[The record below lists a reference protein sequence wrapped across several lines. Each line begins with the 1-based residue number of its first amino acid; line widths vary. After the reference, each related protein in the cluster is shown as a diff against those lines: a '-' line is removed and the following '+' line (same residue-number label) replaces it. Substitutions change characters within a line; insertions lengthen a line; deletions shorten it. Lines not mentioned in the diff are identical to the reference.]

1 MLLPAAV
8 PLPFH
13 VWAAQGGVAVT
24 GTPSDP
30 ALRFEILGSVRA
42 LRGDEPVELGPA
54 KQRAVLAVLLLH
66 AGRPVPT
73 HQIIDAVWG
82 DEPPENGANV
92 VQKYVAG
99 LRRVLEPQRS
109 PRSPG
114 ELIALATGGYVL
126 RLEADALDA
135 DRFQAGLAQA
145 TAERKAGQL
154 ADAADSL
161 RRALDLWQG
170 EALAGM
176 SGPAFD
182 SARNRLTDARATAWE
197 KWADIELARGHH
209 TGLMPDL
216 VRLVEQF
223 PLREG
228 LRAQLMIA
236 LHQGGRQAEALAVF
250 RDARAY
256 FLDEFGVEPGERMQE
271 THKRILRGEPFYSEP
286 VDPWADSDD
295 IPAPR
300 APQDNGRSPATAS
313 PPSFVQQYVPPDV
326 TEVVP
331 ERVPV
336 STPPAYPIGAA
347 AWGLAPPAP
356 PAYAP
361 PRKRFPV
368 GEVIVAALLPIIICS
383 FGSWIYFVY
392 AGIRRE
398 EKRQFVVATGYA
410 VLFAMAVFIAALNP
424 SPPDSQDLNPTEW
437 LAFTMFAAIAVAAAV
452 HGAVLASHP
461 GDSPRSRNLRDQAR
475 QFAAFDPQRARSLGI
490 GRPDLMRAFDDG
502 GLVDVNHVPGHE
514 LARLAGLSSEQ
525 AHGIVIDRL
534 NRGPYARPE
543 DLVVRGVL
551 PMRTLNRL
559 SSRLICLPVTPTGT
573 PPQGWQSPFP
583 PPHSAHYG

>member
-13 VWAAQGGVAVT
+13 IRAAQGGVAVT
-24 GTPSDP
+24 DTPSDP
-30 ALRFEILGSVRA
+30 ALRFEILGDLRA
-42 LRGDEPVELGPA
+42 LRGDEPVDLGPA

-73 HQIIDAVWG
+73 HQIVDAVWG

-114 ELIALATGGYVL
+114 ELIALTNGGYVL
-126 RLEADALDA
+126 RVEPDALDA

-145 TAERKAGQL
+145 SAERRAGRL
-154 ADAADSL
+154 AEAADSL
-161 RRALDLWQG
+161 RRALAHWQG
-170 EALAGM
+170 EALPGLT
-176 SGPAFD
+176 GPVFD
-182 SARNRLTDARATAWE
+182 SARNRLTEARATAWE
-197 KWADIELARGHH
+197 KWADIELARGNH

-236 LHQGGRQAEALAVF
+236 LHQGGRQAEALAAF

-256 FLDEFGVEPGERMQE
+256 FLEEFGVEPGERMQE

-300 APQDNGRSPATAS
+300 ASPENAQPASPAAA
-313 PPSFVQQYVPPDV
+313 PPHTHVQQYVPPDV
-326 TEVVP
+326 TAVVP
-331 ERVPV
+331 EHRPA
-336 STPPAYPIGAA
+336 SIPRAWNFAPPSPPAYVAA
-347 AWGLAPPAP
+347 Q
-356 PAYAP
+356 
-361 PRKRFPV
+361 KRIPV
-368 GEVIVAALLPIIICS
+368 GEVVAAALLPILICS

-392 AGIRRE
+392 AGIRRGDR
-398 EKRQFVVATGYA
+398 RQFLVALGYA
-410 VLFAMAVFIAALNP
+410 GLFVAGVVIASLNP
-424 SPPDSQDLNPTEW
+424 SSPESPDLNPTEW
-437 LAFTMFAAIAVAAAV
+437 IAFALFAGIAVGSAV

-461 GDSPRSRNLRDQAR
+461 GDGPNSRNLRDQAR
-475 QFAAFDPQRARSLGI
+475 QFATFDPVRARGLGI
-490 GRPDLMRAFDDG
+490 GRPDLLRAFDDG

-514 LARLAGLSSEQ
+514 LARLPGVSSEQ
-525 AHGIVIDRL
+525 AHGIVIERL
-534 NRGPYARPE
+534 NRGPYGRPE
-543 DLVVRGVL
+543 DLVLRGVL
-551 PMRTLNRL
+551 PMRTVNRL
-559 SSRLICLPVTPTGT
+559 SGKLICLPPAPTGT
-573 PPQGWQSPFP
+573 PPSGWSSPV

>member
-1 MLLPAAV
+1 MP
-8 PLPFH
+8 
-13 VWAAQGGVAVT
+13 

-30 ALRFEILGSVRA
+30 ALRFEILGDVRA
-42 LRGDEPVELGPA
+42 LRGDEPVDLGPA

-73 HQIIDAVWG
+73 HQIVDAVWG

-99 LRRVLEPQRS
+99 LRRTLEPERS

-114 ELIALATGGYVL
+114 ELIALTNGGYVL
-126 RLEADALDA
+126 RLEAGALDA

-145 TAERKAGQL
+145 SAERKAGRL
-154 ADAADSL
+154 AEAADSL
-161 RRALDLWQG
+161 RRALALWQG
-170 EALAGM
+170 EALPGLT
-176 SGPAFD
+176 GPAFD
-182 SARNRLTDARATAWE
+182 SARNRLTEARATAWE
-197 KWADIELARGHH
+197 KWADIELARGNH

-236 LHQGGRQAEALAVF
+236 LHQGGRQAEALAAF

-256 FLDEFGVEPGERMQE
+256 FLEEFGVEPGERMQE

-300 APQDNGRSPATAS
+300 LSPENAQPLPAAGVAS
-313 PPSFVQQYVPPDV
+313 PHNYVQQYVPPDV

-331 ERVPV
+331 DQRPI
-336 STPPAYPIGAA
+336 STPPAHPIGAA
-347 AWGLAPPAP
+347 AWGFVPPSP

-368 GEVIVAALLPIIICS
+368 GEVIAAALLPIVICS

-392 AGIRRE
+392 AGIRRG
-398 EKRQFVVATGYA
+398 EKRQFVVAAAYA
-410 VLFAMAVFIAALNP
+410 VLFAVGVFIASLNP
-424 SPPDSQDLNPTEW
+424 SPPDSPNLNPTEW
-437 LAFTMFAAIAVAAAV
+437 IAFLMFAAIAVGSAV

-461 GDSPRSRNLRDQAR
+461 GDTPSSRNLRDQAR
-475 QFAAFDPQRARSLGI
+475 QFATFDPERARSLGI

-514 LARLAGLSSEQ
+514 LARLPGLSSEQ

-543 DLVVRGVL
+543 DLVTRGVL
-551 PMRTLNRL
+551 PMRTVNRL
-559 SSRLICLPVTPTGT
+559 AARLICLPVAQTGT
-573 PPQGWQSPFP
+573 PPTGWPSPSS